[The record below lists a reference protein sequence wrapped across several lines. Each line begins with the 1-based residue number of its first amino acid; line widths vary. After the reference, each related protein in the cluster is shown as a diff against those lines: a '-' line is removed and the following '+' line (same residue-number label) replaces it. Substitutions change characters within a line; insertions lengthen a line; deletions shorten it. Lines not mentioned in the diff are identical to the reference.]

1 MRKRYGSLL
10 LVLALAAAV
19 GASPADD
26 VVVLPVPQVVPQPMP
41 SGVVTRLTKGVRY
54 VIQSKVKCDVDA
66 FPEGLVSVSEKAGPR
81 DWTGVFAGGTGAEE
95 DRHFDLPF
103 LYFLSPVKT
112 GPVEILVTP
121 QTGGGRKRFKL
132 DVDDGTAP
140 IPPPKPVD
148 PKPDIPPAPVPV
160 SSFHVIFINERS
172 VTLTQPQKNVF
183 FGKEVEEYVTKN
195 TTPENGWVGWRR
207 LDKDVED
214 ISNENT
220 AIKAMWPVVR
230 AKVTVVPC
238 VAVEVNGKVD
248 IIDPAATPA
257 AMIATFNTYLGR
269 K

>member
-1 MRKRYGSLL
+1 MRGSYGSLL
-10 LVLALAAAV
+10 LVLASSALGAAP
-19 GASPADD
+19 SDD
-26 VVVLPVPQVVPQPMP
+26 VIVLPTPQVVPNVMP
-41 SGVVTRLTKGVRY
+41 PGVVTRLSKGERYAFQTKVPCD
-54 VIQSKVKCDVDA
+54 IQFV
-66 FPEGLVSVSEKAGPR
+66 PEGIVSLGEKAGPK
-81 DWTGVFAGGTGAEE
+81 DWTAVFAGGNGVEE
-95 DRHFDLPF
+95 DRHFDLPII
-103 LYFLSPVKT
+103 YFLKPVKT
-112 GPVEILVTP
+112 GKVDVFVLPKDGK
-121 QTGGGRKRFKL
+121 GGWKRFPL

-140 IPPPKPVD
+140 IPPPKPVE
-148 PKPDIPPAPVPV
+148 PKPDTPPVPPVV

-172 VTLTQPQKNVF
+172 VTLTQPQKNVM
-183 FGKEVEEYVTKN
+183 FGKEVEDYVTKN

-214 ISNENT
+214 VSNENS
-220 AIKAMWPVVR
+220 AIKAMWPAVR